1 MGHRG
6 VHSDE
11 DDSVVSED
19 SSRHVH
25 WGQGDEDSVTYDR
38 DAGEMIGTFASKA
51 LVQESRKVFYSGVSL
66 LIKDVLASYVVP

>member
-1 MGHRG
+1 M
-6 VHSDE
+6 
-11 DDSVVSED
+11 SED

-25 WGQGDEDSVTYDR
+25 WDDDEDDITYDR